1 MAFTIVRY
9 ATERF
14 GERQGVATSWLN
26 ALCAPLASSRSGAG
40 GGAADGGAVDGAPAN
55 GNASAPTSPIRL
67 PIFLR
72 RGGAFGPPDSL
83 ATPLVMI
90 GPGTGVAPFR
100 GFLQHRRAQAAAQGA
115 GGEGGAADSKGAA
128 WLFFGCRRE
137 DQDFLYKDDL
147 QASVGILQCCCTC
160 SRWLLA
166 YSCWRWWQLVWPCGW
181 AYNVALTLSLHPC
194 PASPPATP
202 CRRALWRMARWTGC
216 AWPSP
221 APRCAQ
227 APGVPCVC
235 PAWESACHASHLSPL
250 EIPFASACLCRP
262 TRCTCST

>member
-1 MAFTIVRY
+1 MPLPPLSPFNTSAASCPFCCALLTPAFFTVCRTHPLAAFQVQVAFTIVRY
-9 ATERF
+9 ATDRF

-40 GGAADGGAVDGAPAN
+40 GNAAADGGAADGAPAN
-55 GNASAPTSPIRL
+55 GSASAPTSPIRL

-100 GFLQHRRAQAAAQGA
+100 GFLQHRRAQAAAQGG
-115 GGEGGAADSKGAA
+115 GGEGVADGKGTA

-147 QASVGILQCCCTC
+147 QASAGVLQCCCICCCCTR
-160 SRWLLA
+160 SPVQWHLL
-166 YSCWRWWQLVWPCGW
+166 CCGKG
-181 AYNVALTLSLHPC
+181 T
-194 PASPPATP
+194 
-202 CRRALWRMARWTGC
+202 CRR
-216 AWPSP
+216 
-221 APRCAQ
+221 
-227 APGVPCVC
+227 V
-235 PAWESACHASHLSPL
+235 
-250 EIPFASACLCRP
+250 
-262 TRCTCST
+262 